1 MNAFT
6 RLPDAAGVM
15 AAQPIPY
22 RTESPVTAGQ
32 TLSVFG
38 ITIAMLAAAIGVL
51 LWTHKRGWLQRW
63 SMSVGVGKP
72 SRSALRVLD
81 QARLGHASHA
91 YVIDV
96 DGSRFVV
103 VESSRHVSL
112 HSLQE
117 GSAIPGE
124 GHE

>member
-1 MNAFT
+1 MNAFA
-6 RLPDAAGVM
+6 RLPEATGAV
-15 AAQPIPY
+15 ATQPIPY
-22 RTESPVTAGQ
+22 RTESPVTAGKA
-32 TLSVFG
+32 LSVFG
-38 ITIAMLAAAIGVL
+38 LTVALLAVAVGVL
-51 LWTHKRGWLQRW
+51 LWTRKRGWLQRW
-63 SMSVGVGKP
+63 SAAVGGGKP
-72 SRSALRVLD
+72 GRHTPRVLG

-96 DGSRFVV
+96 NGSRFVV

-112 HSLQE
+112 HALPE

>member
-1 MNAFT
+1 MNAFAG
-6 RLPDAAGVM
+6 LPDAAGAT

-38 ITIAMLAAAIGVL
+38 ITVALLAAAIGVL
-51 LWTHKRGWLQRW
+51 LWTRKRGWLQRW
-63 SMSVGVGKP
+63 STSVGDGKP
-72 SRSALRVLD
+72 TRSTPRVLG
-81 QARLGHASHA
+81 QTRLGHASHA

-112 HSLQE
+112 HSLPE
-117 GSAIPGE
+117 GSATPGE
-124 GHE
+124 GHA